1 MYPLGHIVS
10 EISSTMQRDAL
21 DAAVEARRIEGKR
34 RIEAA
39 SIDGPRGFWKVC
51 FWKVG
56 VDTRVHTE
64 SS

>member
-51 FWKVG
+51 FWKVSG
-56 VDTRVHTE
+56 RTRVRTE